1 MHPSDY
7 AKLIEDVEHEL
18 LIGSQ
23 SIGILGL
30 TRVTLQILN
39 SLVPLGL
46 VSTVK
51 AVYAHEAITRHPN
64 LPVPVRPLED
74 LTNVHLDALV
84 VAADA
89 EKEHLIRD
97 ALPPTGC
104 ATRWHFAVDT

>member
-18 LIGSQ
+18 LIGSR

-39 SLVPLGL
+39 SLVPVGL
-46 VSTVK
+46 VSAVE
-51 AVYAHEAITRHPN
+51 AVYTHEAITRHPN

-74 LTNVHLDALV
+74 LTNGRHHRESCVKTSSNQADKDV
-84 VAADA
+84 RTTCAAQR
-89 EKEHLIRD
+89 I
-97 ALPPTGC
+97 
-104 ATRWHFAVDT
+104 